1 MNRKINPPGF
11 SGFLIALLLTCAAA
25 AQTRSPEAIATLK
38 FYPAAQGNSFA
49 VGASPSSVVFD
60 GSSIWVSNGPS
71 RSLTKRRASDGALLG
86 TFPTPDFATSMAF
99 DGANIWLPNLH
110 QHSVTKLRASDGA
123 NLGSFQVGLS
133 PGGGVAFDGVS
144 IWVSNSFD
152 NT

>member
-71 RSLTKRRASDGALLG
+71 RSLTKRRASDGA
-86 TFPTPDFATSMAF
+86 M
-99 DGANIWLPNLH
+99 
-110 QHSVTKLRASDGA
+110 
-123 NLGSFQVGLS
+123 LGSFQVGLS

-152 NT
+152 NTVTRLRATDGTN